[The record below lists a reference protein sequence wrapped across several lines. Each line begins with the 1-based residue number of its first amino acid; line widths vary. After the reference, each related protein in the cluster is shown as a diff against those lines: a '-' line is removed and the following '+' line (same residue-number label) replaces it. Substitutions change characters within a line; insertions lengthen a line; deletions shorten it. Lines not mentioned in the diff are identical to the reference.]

1 MSTILSRCHAGLM
14 HPWGRLILGV
24 IIGILVYF
32 FLPHKIK
39 FEIRLLLAW
48 DVGVILL
55 LVIILMMMQKADAE
69 KTLQR
74 AQSQE
79 PSNITTLLFT
89 IFICAASMVAVGFML
104 NDGQD
109 WKAVPANVH
118 LGLCTVAIF
127 CAWFLLHAFFALHY
141 ARMYY
146 DEIDE
151 NSEGDYKKGL
161 EFPGGELVDYWD
173 FMYYSFTI
181 AMCYQTSDVSVSSAP
196 MRRLTLIHSILSFI
210 FVALVIGLVV
220 NVVSNLA

>member
-1 MSTILSRCHAGLM
+1 MLSRCYGGIID
-14 HPWGRLILGV
+14 PRVRSILAI
-24 IIGILVYF
+24 IIGLLVYF
-32 FLPHKIK
+32 FLPHKIR

-48 DVGVILL
+48 DAGVLILL
-55 LVIILMMMQKADAE
+55 LIILMMMKNTNAE
-69 KTLQR
+69 QTLQR
-74 AQSQE
+74 AQRQE
-79 PSNITTLLFT
+79 PSNITTLSFT
-89 IFICAASMVAVGFML
+89 VLISGASMVAVAFML
-104 NDGQD
+104 NDGQE

-127 CAWFLLHAFFALHY
+127 CAWVLLHAFFALHY

-151 NSEGDYKKGL
+151 ESEGDYKKGL

-196 MRRLTLIHSILSFI
+196 MRRLTLIHSIISFI

>member
-1 MSTILSRCHAGLM
+1 MLSRCYSLIID
-14 HPWGRLILGV
+14 PRVRFILGI
-24 IIGILVYF
+24 IIGLLFYF
-32 FLPHKIK
+32 FLPHKIR

-48 DVGVILL
+48 DAGVLVLL
-55 LVIILMMMQKADAE
+55 LIILMMMKTSNAE
-69 KTLQR
+69 QTLQR
-74 AQSQE
+74 TQRQE
-79 PSNITTLLFT
+79 PSNFTTLSFT
-89 IFICAASMVAVGFML
+89 VFISVSSMVAVAFML
-104 NDGQD
+104 NDGQE

-151 NSEGDYKKGL
+151 KSEGDYKKGL

-220 NVVSNLA
+220 NVVSNLV